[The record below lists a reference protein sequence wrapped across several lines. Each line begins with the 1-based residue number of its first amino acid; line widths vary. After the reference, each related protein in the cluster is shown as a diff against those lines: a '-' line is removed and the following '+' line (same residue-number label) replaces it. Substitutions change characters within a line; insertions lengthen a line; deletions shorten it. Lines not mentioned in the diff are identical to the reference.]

1 MRIGKIT
8 ENVLKRSVWKQI
20 HNGKYKNGAAGY
32 TDCACFRASENG
44 EDEVLSSTYTVTAN
58 LSHCGKYAVVGACNN
73 ILAGGGR
80 PFQVLLS
87 ITLPKDEQ
95 ESVIRQVMRDAED
108 AAIAFGAE
116 IAGGHTE
123 VSGAVNWPLITAT
136 AVGYKSGN
144 DMGKEASAKEKKKAL
159 LDDAESLDIIVTKWI
174 ALSGTA
180 MLAEEKE
187 ESISK
192 RYPSF
197 IKDAGL
203 SFGRMDYLSILDEA
217 RIAQENGALYLHDLS
232 SGGIFAGLWE
242 LGQMAGLG
250 MEVDLKAIP
259 IRQET
264 VEITDVFDVN
274 PYILASAGSLLIAV
288 RDGKKIVS
296 ALEAEGIP
304 SSIIGKLTK
313 GNDRIIRNEDETRFL
328 NLPQSDE
335 ILKILAD

>member
-32 TDCACFRASENG
+32 TDCACFRTAENKD
-44 EDEVLSSTYTVTAN
+44 DEVLSSTFTVTSR

-87 ITLPKDEQ
+87 ITLPKDAE
-95 ESVIRQVMRDAED
+95 ESVLRQVMRDAED
-108 AAIAFGAE
+108 AANAFGAD

-123 VSGAVNWPLITAT
+123 VSGAVNWPLVTAT
-136 AVGYKSGN
+136 AVGYKSYT
-144 DMGKEASAKEKKKAL
+144 DCIETIQEKGKKSSS
-159 LDDAESLDIIVTKWI
+159 DAEDNFDIIVTKWI

-180 MLAEEKE
+180 MLAEERKE
-187 ESISK
+187 RISE

-197 IKDAGL
+197 IKDAGI
-203 SFGRMDYLSILDEA
+203 SFGKMDYLSIADEA
-217 RIAQENGALYLHDLS
+217 KIAAESGAKYMHDLS
-232 SGGIFAGLWE
+232 SGGVFAGLWE

-264 VEITDVFDVN
+264 VEITDVFDLN
-274 PYILASAGSLLIAV
+274 PYIMASAGSLLIAAN
-288 RDGKKIVS
+288 DGQKIVD
-296 ALEAEGIP
+296 ALEKEGIP
-304 SSIIGKLTK
+304 ATIIGKLSK

-328 NLPQSDE
+328 DLPQSDE
-335 ILKILAD
+335 ILKVLTD